1 MPDIIT
7 LGQKTHYKD
16 ECFTAP
22 FEPPPQTI
30 LIQHGFGRNSNF
42 WYEWVPLLS
51 GKYRVIR
58 RDARGHGESSAPS
71 RDTYDWGLDTM
82 LAEIV
87 DMLDQLGIDKI
98 HFLGESTSGML
109 GMAFAAKYPERLHSL
124 IICSS
129 PTYLPPAAMTF
140 FSMGMGS
147 WQEAIRTL
155 GSEGWA
161 RALTKLPGT
170 GARKDKEF
178 EDWWAKEVGRSPT
191 YGLEQYS
198 LFLEKLDGREFM
210 KDIHT
215 PTLILAPMHSTA
227 APVSYH
233 SYFGEWLIAGIKNRW
248 QSRSRGPRL
257 CSLMAWVMRFTSI
270 ERRSVTRNS
279 MPSSTVSIK
288 NRLVE
293 MGYRNMP
300 FRYDFLT
307 S

>member
-1 MPDIIT
+1 MPDIVT

-58 RDARGHGESSAPS
+58 RDARGHGESSGPS

-87 DMLDQLGIDKI
+87 DMLDQLGIEKV

-129 PTYLPPAAMTF
+129 PTYLPPAAMKF

-161 RALTKLPGT
+161 RALGKLPGT
-170 GARKDKEF
+170 GARKDKQF
-178 EDWWAKEVGRSPT
+178 EDWWAKEVGRSPA

-210 KDIHT
+210 KGIHT

-233 SYFGEWLIAGIKNRW
+233 SCFGKWLISGIKNQWR
-248 QSRSRGPRL
+248 SRSRGPRL
-257 CSLMAWVMRFTSI
+257 YSSMVRVMRFTST
-270 ERRSVTRNS
+270 EHRSATKNS
-279 MPSSTVSIK
+279 TPSSTVSTK
-288 NRLVE
+288 SRLIDID
-293 MGYRNMP
+293 YRNMP
-300 FRYDFLT
+300 LRYDFLT

>member
-1 MPDIIT
+1 MPDIVT

-16 ECFTAP
+16 DCFTAP
-22 FEPPPQTI
+22 FEPTPQTI

-51 GKYRVIR
+51 SKFRVIR

-82 LAEIV
+82 LREII
-87 DMLDQLGIDKI
+87 DMLDQLKIDKI

-129 PTYLPPAAMTF
+129 PTYLPPAAMKF

-147 WQEAIRTL
+147 WQEALRTL

-161 RALTKLPGT
+161 IELGKLPGT
-170 GARKDKEF
+170 GARSDKTYV
-178 EDWWAKEVGRSPT
+178 DWWAKEVGRSST

-210 KDIHT
+210 KDINI
-215 PTLILAPMHSTA
+215 PTLILAPKNSTA
-227 APVSYH
+227 APVAY
-233 SYFGEWLIAGIKNRW
+233 E
-248 QSRSRGPRL
+248 
-257 CSLMAWVMRFTSI
+257 SL
-270 ERRSVTRNS
+270 
-279 MPSSTVSIK
+279 P
-288 NRLVE
+288 
-293 MGYRNMP
+293 
-300 FRYDFLT
+300 
-307 S
+307 